1 MNTQETKKFL
11 YTKEVE
17 EIFAQIYG
25 IENVEK
31 EQKRYEEVIE
41 GYKSTYGD
49 DEILLFSSP
58 GRTEI
63 SGNHTDHNHGKIVG
77 GSINL
82 DCVCAAGK
90 NHEQKVHILSETF
103 HKNFTIDL
111 TDLEPGT
118 RQSGTEELVKGILKG
133 FLKRGYAIG
142 GFNAYITSN
151 VIASAGVSSSASFET
166 LLCQVINTLFN
177 EEKIDLVSY
186 AHIGKYAENVYWNK
200 ASGLLD
206 QMCCAMGGLISI
218 DFKNPDSPEVRKIDF
233 DFSSANHNLMIIQ
246 TGRGHADLS
255 EDYSSIPN
263 EMKKVASFFGK
274 EVLAEITE
282 EEIFANYMELR
293 KFAGDRSVMRA
304 IHFFEENKRVEGEVE
319 ALEKGD
325 FHTFLWN
332 ITDSGNS
339 SWKYL
344 QNCFTNSAPQE
355 QGITTTLA
363 LTELFL
369 KEKGCGACR
378 VHGGGF
384 AGVIMAM
391 IPSDLVEEFTE
402 YMETHTEKGSVYK
415 MNIRPL
421 GSICIQSLIK

>member
-1 MNTQETKKFL
+1 MNTQETKNFL

-25 IENVEK
+25 IENIK
-31 EQKRYEEVIE
+31 EQQKRYEKVIE
-41 GYKSTYGD
+41 GYKNTYGD
-49 DEILLFSSP
+49 DDILLFSSP

-82 DCVCAAGK
+82 DCVCAASK
-90 NHEQKVHILSETF
+90 NYEQKVHILSETF
-103 HKNFTIDL
+103 HKNFIIDL
-111 TDLEPGT
+111 TNLEPET
-118 RQSGTEELVKGILKG
+118 HQSGTEELVKGILKG
-133 FLKRGYAIG
+133 FLEKGYAIG

-274 EVLAEITE
+274 EVLAEIIE
-282 EEIFANYMELR
+282 EEIFTNYMELR

-304 IHFFEENKRVEGEVE
+304 IHFFEENKRVEAEVE

-332 ITDSGNS
+332 ITESGNS

-391 IPSDLVEEFTE
+391 IPSNLVEEFTE